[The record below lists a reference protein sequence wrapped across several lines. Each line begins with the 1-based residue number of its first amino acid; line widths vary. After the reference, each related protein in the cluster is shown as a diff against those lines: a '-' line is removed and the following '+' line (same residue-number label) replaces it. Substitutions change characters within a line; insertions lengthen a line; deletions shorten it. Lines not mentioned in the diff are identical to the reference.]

1 MKAPQDIILKPV
13 ITEATTDVL
22 PVGKYTFS
30 VAKDA
35 NKLEIADAVEQLF
48 NVEVTKVNTM
58 YVRGRA
64 KRVGRFMGKR
74 ASWKK
79 AIVTVNPDPAPGK
92 DGKKRKGTIEFFDG
106 MF

>member
-22 PVGKYTFS
+22 PEGKYTFS

-48 NVEVTKVNTM
+48 NVEVIKVNTM
-58 YVRGRA
+58 HVRGRA
-64 KRVGRFMGKR
+64 KRVGRYAGKT

-79 AIVTVNPDPAPGK
+79 AIVTVNPDPAPDK